1 MGHSNGKIY
10 SPINHDDVAETI
22 GVNSYDQNTLCR
34 SANINAQALIQPR
47 YTESPSLEPEDFE
60 NMNLGV
66 VPRPADIGQYL
77 TWADGKWG
85 IWLPYIES
93 ENIQELITYCNTA
106 WQLAKPTQKFDGTES
121 YNCLDHFDGYDHNAR
136 CDKPL
141 DNYTLEHYKNIMA
154 YLYFPERG
162 VPCRYPSGRND
173 GGAIRVS
180 AVFDKVWLG
189 VALYAASGNVTPEPQ
204 HFIKAVVFS
213 DPFVPG
219 ENTGLTYSGNL
230 NLNEIPSAFH
240 SYALVPFACTYGDPW
255 SDDNLDYNSA
265 PVFSAGTETGG
276 WYIYPLEMA
285 PGLGSAVIK
294 FLGAAPDRSYLSL
307 YDAAYTTADD
317 YPGGL
322 VGAPA
327 NSFND
332 TFKVWF
338 HCYNLLLDE
347 YDETTDNYIYNMKV
361 TMNFNDNSSQE
372 FTVDWEHVFTSDN
385 SCPPVDNPDWNNGVN
400 IYGDGD
406 CWIYIE
412 IEKSKISHS
421 LSEITGV
428 YVQGYGNPDSGD
440 GREYPT
446 EEVKARDVNAIE

>member
-47 YTESPSLEPEDFE
+47 YTESPSLEPEDFKD
-60 NMNLGV
+60 MNLGV

-77 TWADGKWG
+77 TWAEGKWG

-121 YNCLDHFDGYDHNAR
+121 YNCLHHFDGYDHNAR
-136 CDKPL
+136 CVMPL
-141 DNYTLEHYKNIMA
+141 DNYTLEHYKNISA

-219 ENTGLTYSGNL
+219 DNTGLTYSGNL

-294 FLGAAPDRSYLSL
+294 FLGAAPNRSGIDIS
-307 YDAAYTTADD
+307 DARYSTWASY
-317 YPGGL
+317 
-322 VGAPA
+322 PA
-327 NSFND
+327 NTGNPSGSGDPD

-338 HCYNLLLDE
+338 YASNLLLDE
-347 YDETTDNYIYNMKV
+347 NDDVTDNTLYNLRVKIYFEDV
-361 TMNFNDNSSQE
+361 SEDFLIDSE
-372 FTVDWEHVFTSDN
+372 RVFADEDQA
-385 SCPPVDNPDWNNGVN
+385 VIYGGDYDNGVN
-400 IYGDGD
+400 ISADNAFRVFL
-406 CWIYIE
+406 E
-412 IEKSKISHS
+412 IPRSEISHS
-421 LSEITGV
+421 LTGITGV
-428 YVQGYGNPDSGD
+428 YVRGYGNPDSGD

-446 EEVKARDVNAIE
+446 EEVKARDVNATE

>member
-77 TWADGKWG
+77 TWAEGKWG

-141 DNYTLEHYKNIMA
+141 DNYTLEHYKSITA

-189 VALYAASGNVTPEPQ
+189 VALYAASGNITPEPQ

-219 ENTGLTYSGNL
+219 DNTGLTYSGNL
-230 NLNEIPSAFH
+230 NLNEIPSAYH

-255 SDDNLDYNSA
+255 SDDNLDNNSA

-294 FLGAAPDRSYLSL
+294 FLGAAPNRSGFELM
-307 YDAAYTTADD
+307 DAYYTAADS
-317 YPGGL
+317 YPSS
-322 VGAPA
+322 VNAPA
-327 NSFND
+327 NSYYN

-338 HCYNLLLDE
+338 WAQNMLEDE
-347 YDETTDNYIYNMKV
+347 IGEMAQNTLYNMRV
-361 TMNFNDNSSQE
+361 TIYFEDGSSQE
-372 FTVDWEHVFTSDN
+372 IVIDSEYVFADGFEVIN
-385 SCPPVDNPDWNNGVN
+385 GGDYDNGV
-400 IYGDGD
+400 IISADEGCD
-406 CWIYIE
+406 IFLE
-412 IEKSKISHS
+412 IPKSRISQS

-428 YVQGYGNPDSGD
+428 YVWGYGNPDSGD

-446 EEVKARDVNAIE
+446 EQIRATLNNP